1 MAGRDSAKGNNNKYF
16 RNARVRRCGV
26 VMGGAVG
33 AFVAA
38 AAMATG
44 SAAPAKADF
53 EDLLDPIIQPLVTS
67 LSDAIAGF
75 DPAAATDLTSW
86 TDSLTSSLNSIDLA
100 LPSTA
105 EPAAALPASDVTPTE
120 TADIPLTMQETTEP
134 TVNASIDGSTD
145 QPLLVD
151 TGSSGLVV
159 PISDLDSGSNEFA
172 ELLALGLPTSFGES
186 GYSGGVDY
194 IYLTYDNVP
203 VDYDLGS
210 GSTLDSTAPV
220 EVEVYSWDPSDPT
233 SFFTNDAFQNFLA
246 SNDSTGGILG
256 IGDNTSG
263 GAGES
268 PFQADGYDG
277 VTVDE
282 PDGYLIA
289 SDGNPGTA
297 YDTLPSTGST
307 PTSDLTETVTT
318 SSPITDP
325 TQNACRYRSGLRRP
339 RLRGC
344 LRNHPVIHRVQ
355 RQRSPGRR
363 LCQCLRRQH
372 VAVLLPGG
380 ERRRRPATER
390 GADEVSGS
398 SIDSGYQA
406 FENDPVYID
415 YDNGDLYYDDTLS

>member
-1 MAGRDSAKGNNNKYF
+1 MTGRDGNRHS
-16 RNARVRRCGV
+16 RNAKVRQYGFV
-26 VMGGAVG
+26 AGAAVG

-53 EDLLDPIIQPLVTS
+53 EDLLDPIIQPLLTQVTDS
-67 LSDAIAGF
+67 LSSF

-86 TDSLTSSLNSIDLA
+86 SDSLQSSLNSLDVGAA

-120 TADIPLTMQETTEP
+120 TAYIPLTMQETTEP

-151 TGSSGLVV
+151 TGSSGLVI
-159 PISDLDSGSNEFA
+159 PDTDLGSNFLTQLESLI
-172 ELLALGLPTSFGES
+172 ELGVPSGINES

-210 GSTLDSTAPV
+210 GSTLDTTAPV
-220 EVEVYSWDPSDPT
+220 EVEVYSWDSSDPT

-282 PDGYLIA
+282 PGGYLIA
-289 SDGNPGTA
+289 SDSNPGTPYA
-297 YDTLPSTGST
+297 DLPSTGST

-325 TQNACRYRSGLRRP
+325 TQTPVGTGLVSDDLDSGGVYGTIPSSIESNANGVPDGDYVNVYDG
-339 RLRGC
+339 
-344 LRNHPVIHRVQ
+344 NT
-355 RQRSPGRR
+355 
-363 LCQCLRRQH
+363 
-372 VAVLLPGG
+372 LLYSYQVENAGG
-380 ERRRRPATER
+380 DQLPNETPT
-390 GADEVSGS
+390 EVSGS
-398 SIDSGYQA
+398 SIDSGYEA
-406 FENDPVYID
+406 FENNPVYID

>member
-1 MAGRDSAKGNNNKYF
+1 MAGRNSANKQS
-16 RNARVRRCGV
+16 RNGTARRCGV

-53 EDLLDPIIQPLVTS
+53 EELLDPIIQPLLMSVTDS
-67 LSDAIAGF
+67 LAGF
-75 DPAAATDLTSW
+75 DPAAATDITSW
-86 TDSLTSSLNSIDLA
+86 TDSLLSSLNSIDLA
-100 LPSTA
+100 VPSA
-105 EPAAALPASDVTPTE
+105 VEPATALPASDLTPPA
-120 TADIPLTMQETTEP
+120 TAYIPLTMQETTEP

-145 QPLLVD
+145 QLLLVD
-151 TGSSGLVV
+151 TGSSGLVI

-172 ELLALGLPTSFGES
+172 ELLSLGLPSSFGES

-194 IYLTYDNVP
+194 IYLTYDNLP
-203 VDYDLGS
+203 VDYDLGG
-210 GSTLDSTAPV
+210 GSTLDTTAPV

-233 SFFTNDAFQNFLA
+233 SLFTNDAFQNFLA

-256 IGDNTSG
+256 IGDNVSG

-282 PDGYLIA
+282 PDHYLIA
-289 SDGNPGTA
+289 SDSNPGTP

-307 PTSDLTETVTT
+307 VSGLTETVTDPST
-318 SSPITDP
+318 STVVGTGTVSDDLDSGGVYGTIPSSIESNANGVPDGDYVNVYDGNTLLYSYQVENAGGDQLPNETP
-325 TQNACRYRSGLRRP
+325 T
-339 RLRGC
+339 
-344 LRNHPVIHRVQ
+344 
-355 RQRSPGRR
+355 
-363 LCQCLRRQH
+363 
-372 VAVLLPGG
+372 
-380 ERRRRPATER
+380 
-390 GADEVSGS
+390 EVSGS

-406 FENDPVYID
+406 FEYNPVYID

>member
-1 MAGRDSAKGNNNKYF
+1 MAGRTSTNKQS
-16 RNARVRRCGV
+16 RNGTARRCGV
-26 VMGGAVG
+26 VMGGALG

-53 EDLLDPIIQPLVTS
+53 EDLLDPIIQPLLTSVTDS
-67 LSDAIAGF
+67 LAGF
-75 DPAAATDLTSW
+75 DPAAATDITSW
-86 TDSLTSSLNSIDLA
+86 TDSLLSSLNSVDFA
-100 LPSTA
+100 LPSAA

-120 TADIPLTMQETTEP
+120 TAYIPLTMQETTEP

-151 TGSSGLVV
+151 TGSSGLVI
-159 PISDLDSGSNEFA
+159 PDTDLGSNFLTQLESLI
-172 ELLALGLPTSFGES
+172 ELGVPSGINES

-210 GSTLDSTAPV
+210 GSTLDTTAPV

-256 IGDNTSG
+256 IGDNNSG

-282 PDGYLIA
+282 PDRYLIA

-297 YDTLPSTGST
+297 YADLPSSGST
-307 PTSDLTETVTT
+307 PTSDLTETVTDGST
-318 SSPITDP
+318 VVGTGSVSDDLDTGGVYGTIPSSIAPNGVPDGDTITVSDGTTPLYSYTVENNGENQLPNETP
-325 TQNACRYRSGLRRP
+325 T
-339 RLRGC
+339 
-344 LRNHPVIHRVQ
+344 V
-355 RQRSPGRR
+355 
-363 LCQCLRRQH
+363 
-372 VAVLLPGG
+372 
-380 ERRRRPATER
+380 
-390 GADEVSGS
+390 VSGS
-398 SIDSGYQA
+398 SIDSGYGA
-406 FENDPVYID
+406 FENNPVYID
-415 YDNGDLYYDDTLS
+415 YANDHLYYDDLLPADEL

>member
-1 MAGRDSAKGNNNKYF
+1 MTGRDGNRHS
-16 RNARVRRCGV
+16 RNAKVRQYGFV
-26 VMGGAVG
+26 AGAAVG

-53 EDLLDPIIQPLVTS
+53 EDLLDPIIQPLLTQVTDS
-67 LSDAIAGF
+67 LSSF

-86 TDSLTSSLNSIDLA
+86 SDSLQSSLNSLDVGAA

-120 TADIPLTMQETTEP
+120 TAYIPLTMQETTEP

-151 TGSSGLVV
+151 TGSSGLVI
-159 PISDLDSGSNEFA
+159 PDTDLGSNFLTQLESLI
-172 ELLALGLPTSFGES
+172 ELGVPSGINES

-194 IYLTYDNVP
+194 IYLTYNNVP

-210 GSTLDSTAPV
+210 GSTLDTTAPV
-220 EVEVYSWDPSDPT
+220 EVEVYSWDSSDPT

-289 SDGNPGTA
+289 SDGNPGTPYA
-297 YDTLPSTGST
+297 DLPSTGST
-307 PTSDLTETVTT
+307 PTGDLTEGVSTEENGGGTVIDTAAPVT
-318 SSPITDP
+318 DDIDSAGVYGTIPSSIAPNGVPDNDWVTVYDNGTP
-325 TQNACRYRSGLRRP
+325 LYSYEVENAG
-339 RLRGC
+339 GD
-344 LRNHPVIHRVQ
+344 Q
-355 RQRSPGRR
+355 
-363 LCQCLRRQH
+363 
-372 VAVLLPGG
+372 LPN
-380 ERRRRPATER
+380 ETPSV
-390 GADEVSGS
+390 VSGS
-398 SIDSGYQA
+398 SIDSGYEA
-406 FENDPVYID
+406 FEGNPVYID
-415 YDNGDLYYDDTLS
+415 YGNDNLYFDNPGSVTGP